1 MTCPSIVVGRL
12 RTSSFIVTLTPDEE
26 GLQVTM
32 EWRRAFTASRSRK
45 GRKMSSHTRRV
56 TIYFYTLFVFSIS
69 GPKQNGRSS
78 KVTFDIFFRY
88 FFYVL
93 LHGSLSFAVH
103 GSYFNHF
110 IFDQNFSTTN
120 HNL

>member
-1 MTCPSIVVGRL
+1 MFLYKLEWRNAQQVCIVVGRL

-69 GPKQNGRSS
+69 GPKQNAKSFLTS
-78 KVTFDIFFRY
+78 VSDKVLY
-88 FFYVL
+88 SL
-93 LHGSLSFAVH
+93 SHGSLSFAVH
-103 GSYFNHF
+103 GSFLTYM
-110 IFDQNFSTTN
+110 
-120 HNL
+120 